1 MKSRY
6 NAWRVWQP
14 VWKVSKGEWGGGRGK
29 GERNGDRR
37 KGALTTI
44 TLLFPFHA
52 FLPKI
57 SQTRLSWKAW
67 DYHYH
72 TVKVKFSILLPCKH
86 VMYKKKKCASAR
98 VTLLLGLLFGK
109 LTFQYGSCNFSSYT
123 KVRPASFN
131 GDKMICF
138 LDRVFNALCV
148 HWADGTEVNHLYI
161 NNTNSYNFLYWCI
174 AKCTLFK
181 CQCT

>member
-1 MKSRY
+1 MHEECDSLCGR
-6 NAWRVWQP
+6 R
-14 VWKVSKGEWGGGRGK
+14 WKGSGVEEGEKERGMGIEEKGLSQLSLSCFPFTLFYQKFRRPNYLGK
-29 GERNGDRR
+29 LG
-37 KGALTTI
+37 TI
-44 TLLFPFHA
+44 TIIQWRSNFQFCCLVNTSCT
-52 FLPKI
+52 KRRNV
-57 SQTRLSWKAW
+57 Q
-67 DYHYH
+67 
-72 TVKVKFSILLPCKH
+72 V
-86 VMYKKKKCASAR
+86 
-98 VTLLLGLLFGK
+98 LGLLFGK
-109 LTFQYGSCNFSSYT
+109 LTFQYGSCNFSSNT

-181 CQCT
+181 CQCI